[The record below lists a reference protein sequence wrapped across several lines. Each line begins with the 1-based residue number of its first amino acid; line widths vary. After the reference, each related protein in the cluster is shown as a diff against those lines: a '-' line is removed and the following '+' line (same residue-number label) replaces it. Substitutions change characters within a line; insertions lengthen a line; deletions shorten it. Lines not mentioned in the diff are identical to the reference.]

1 LRLERQIASLH
12 FQLSA
17 AASLDAP
24 LPPAFDGTRGNT
36 RKAARSASGQDG
48 RKNMDM
54 IDSQRIEASRDV
66 VFAALNDTE
75 VLKAC
80 IPGCEEIIKTSDTEM
95 EAKVVLKIGPVKA
108 SFSGKVT
115 LSNLDPPNG
124 YTISGEG
131 QGGVAGHA
139 RGGADVRLEAEGE
152 ATILHYTVKAEVGG
166 KIAQLGSRL
175 IDSTAKKL
183 AGEFFEK
190 FAAVVGPQPEPVE
203 GEEKPKDKWWKLGK
217 A

>member
-1 LRLERQIASLH
+1 
-12 FQLSA
+12 
-17 AASLDAP
+17 
-24 LPPAFDGTRGNT
+24 
-36 RKAARSASGQDG
+36 
-48 RKNMDM
+48 MDM
-54 IDSQRIEASRDV
+54 NDSQRIEASREV
-66 VFAALNDTE
+66 VWAALNDAE

-80 IPGCEEIIKTSDTEM
+80 IPGCEEVIKTSDTEM

-115 LSNLDPPNG
+115 LSNIDPPNG

-139 RGGADVRLEAEGE
+139 RGGADVRLEADGE
-152 ATILHYTVKAEVGG
+152 ATVLHYTVKAEVGG

-175 IDSTAKKL
+175 IDSTARKL

-190 FAAVVGPQPEPVE
+190 FAEVVGPQPEAAE
-203 GEEKPKDKWWKLGK
+203 GEEKPKGKWWKFGK

>member
-1 LRLERQIASLH
+1 L
-12 FQLSA
+12 
-17 AASLDAP
+17 
-24 LPPAFDGTRGNT
+24 
-36 RKAARSASGQDG
+36 
-48 RKNMDM
+48 
-54 IDSQRIEASRDV
+54 
-66 VFAALNDTE
+66 
-75 VLKAC
+75 LKAC
-80 IPGCEEIIKTSDTEM
+80 IPGCESVEKIGDNELA
-95 EAKVVLKIGPVKA
+95 AKVTLKIGPVKA
-108 SFSGKVT
+108 SFAGKVT
-115 LSNLDPPNG
+115 FSNIDPPNG

-139 RGGADVRLEAEGE
+139 RGGADVRLEADGE

-190 FAAVVGPQPEPVE
+190 FAEVVAPSPESE
-203 GEEKPKDKWWKLGK
+203 SDGEDKPKGKWWKFGK

>member
-1 LRLERQIASLH
+1 
-12 FQLSA
+12 
-17 AASLDAP
+17 
-24 LPPAFDGTRGNT
+24 
-36 RKAARSASGQDG
+36 
-48 RKNMDM
+48 MDM
-54 IDSQRIEASRDV
+54 NDSQRIEAPRDV
-66 VFAALNDTE
+66 VWAALNDTE

-80 IPGCEEIIKTSDTEM
+80 IPGCQSITMTSPTEM
-95 EAKVVLKIGPVKA
+95 EAAVVLKIGPVKA
-108 SFSGKVT
+108 SFTGKVT
-115 LSNLDPPNG
+115 LSNIDAPNG

-139 RGGADVRLEAEGE
+139 RGGADVRLEADGE

-175 IDSTAKKL
+175 IDSTARKL

-190 FAAVVGPQPEPVE
+190 FAATVGPQPEAAE
-203 GEEKPKDKWWKLGK
+203 GEEEKPKGKWWKLGK

>member
-1 LRLERQIASLH
+1 
-12 FQLSA
+12 
-17 AASLDAP
+17 
-24 LPPAFDGTRGNT
+24 
-36 RKAARSASGQDG
+36 
-48 RKNMDM
+48 MDM
-54 IDSQRIEASRDV
+54 QDSRRIEAPREV
-66 VFAALNDTE
+66 VWAALNDPE

-80 IPGCEEIIKTSDTEM
+80 IPGCESVEKIGDNELQ
-95 EAKVVLKIGPVKA
+95 AAVVLKIGPVKA

-115 LSNLDPPNG
+115 LTNLDPPNG

-139 RGGADVRLEAEGE
+139 RGGADIRLEADGD
-152 ATILHYTVKAEVGG
+152 ATILHYTVRAEVGG

-183 AGEFFEK
+183 AGEFFER
-190 FAAVVGPQPEPVE
+190 FGEVVAPSPDADAPEG
-203 GEEKPKDKWWKLGK
+203 GEAPKGKWWKLGR

>member
-1 LRLERQIASLH
+1 
-12 FQLSA
+12 
-17 AASLDAP
+17 
-24 LPPAFDGTRGNT
+24 
-36 RKAARSASGQDG
+36 
-48 RKNMDM
+48 MDM
-54 IDSQRIEASRDV
+54 QDSQRIEAPRETV
-66 VFAALNDTE
+66 WAALNDPE

-80 IPGCEEIIKTSDTEM
+80 IPGCESVEKIGDNELA
-95 EAKVVLKIGPVKA
+95 AKVTLKIGPVKA
-108 SFSGKVT
+108 SFAGKVT
-115 LSNLDPPNG
+115 FSNIDPPNG

-139 RGGADVRLEAEGE
+139 RGGADVRLEADGE

-190 FAAVVGPQPEPVE
+190 FAEVVAPSPESE
-203 GEEKPKDKWWKLGK
+203 GDGEDKPKGKWWKFGK

>member
-1 LRLERQIASLH
+1 
-12 FQLSA
+12 
-17 AASLDAP
+17 
-24 LPPAFDGTRGNT
+24 
-36 RKAARSASGQDG
+36 
-48 RKNMDM
+48 MDM
-54 IDSQRIEASRDV
+54 NDSQRIEATREV
-66 VFAALNDTE
+66 VWAALNDTD

-80 IPGCEEIIKTSDTEM
+80 IPGCEAIEKTSENEM

-115 LSNLDPPNG
+115 LSNIDPPNG

-139 RGGADVRLEAEGE
+139 RGGADVRLEADGE

-175 IDSTAKKL
+175 IDSTSKKL

-190 FAAVVGPQPEPVE
+190 FAEVVGPQPEVAE
-203 GEEKPKDKWWKLGK
+203 GEEKPMGKWWKFGK

>member
-1 LRLERQIASLH
+1 
-12 FQLSA
+12 
-17 AASLDAP
+17 
-24 LPPAFDGTRGNT
+24 
-36 RKAARSASGQDG
+36 
-48 RKNMDM
+48 MDM
-54 IDSQRIEASRDV
+54 NDSQRIEAPREV
-66 VFAALNDTE
+66 VWAALNDPE

-80 IPGCEEIIKTSDTEM
+80 IPGCETIEMTGENEM
-95 EAKVVLKIGPVKA
+95 EAQVVLKIGPVKA

-115 LSNLDPPNG
+115 LTNIDPPNG

-139 RGGADVRLEAEGE
+139 RGGADIRLETDGD
-152 ATILHYTVKAEVGG
+152 ATILHYDVKAEVGG
-166 KIAQLGSRL
+166 KIAQLGARL

-190 FAAVVGPQPEPVE
+190 FAEVVAPPPEGVE
-203 GEEKPKDKWWKLGK
+203 AEVGEAKGKWWKFGR

>member
-1 LRLERQIASLH
+1 
-12 FQLSA
+12 
-17 AASLDAP
+17 
-24 LPPAFDGTRGNT
+24 
-36 RKAARSASGQDG
+36 
-48 RKNMDM
+48 MDM
-54 IDSQRIEASRDV
+54 HDSQRIEAPRAV
-66 VFAALNDTE
+66 VWAALNDTE
-75 VLKAC
+75 VLKSA
-80 IPGCEEIIKTSDTEM
+80 IPGCESIEMTGDNEM

-108 SFSGKVT
+108 TFLGKVM
-115 LSNLDPPNG
+115 LSNIDPPNG

-139 RGGADVRLEAEGE
+139 RGGADVRLEADGE

-183 AGEFFEK
+183 AGEFFEN
-190 FAAVVGPQPEPVE
+190 FAEIVGPAPE
-203 GEEKPKDKWWKLGK
+203 GAGDEESAGDGKPKGKWWKLGR